1 MTQKTSVRVAAVQ
14 LSPDLEAANGT
25 VAKVLAAISDA
36 SAKGAKLVVFPETFV
51 PWYPYFSFVHP
62 PVATGAEHIRLYE
75 NAVVVPGPVTA
86 AVAAM
91 AKRHAIVVVLGVN
104 ERDHGTLYNTQLIFD
119 ADGRL
124 VLKRRKITPTFHERM
139 IWGQG
144 DGSGLKV
151 IDTAVGRVGALAC
164 WEHYNPLA
172 RYALMAQ
179 HEEIHV
185 AQFPGSMVGPIFAE
199 QMEATIRHH
208 ALESGC
214 FVVNAT
220 GWLTEEQVA
229 KISPEEKFRK
239 ALRGGCMTAIVSPE
253 GSHLVPPLTQGEGLL
268 IADLDMALIVKRKRM
283 MDSVG
288 HYARPEL
295 LHLVLDNRAAHA
307 MEIVPMPGS
316 DSVHERANGNTSDET
331 DDAQSDA
338 DCAADQRVAVLRGS
352 AR

>member
-1 MTQKTSVRVAAVQ
+1 MAEKASIRVAAVQ
-14 LSPDLEAANGT
+14 IAPDLETPGAT
-25 VAKVLAAISDA
+25 LTKVLGSIAEAAE
-36 SAKGAKLVVFPETFV
+36 KGAKLIVFPETFV
-51 PWYPYFSFVHP
+51 PWYPYFSFVHA
-62 PVATGAEHIRLYE
+62 PVLTGAEHIRLYE
-75 NAVVVPGPVTA
+75 NAVVVPGPVTE
-86 AVAAM
+86 AVATA
-91 AKRHAIVVVLGVN
+91 ARRHGVVVVLGVN
-104 ERDHGTLYNTQLIFD
+104 ERDHGSLYNAQLIFD

-144 DGSGLKV
+144 DGAGLAV
-151 IDTAVGRVGALAC
+151 VDTAAGRIGALAC

-185 AQFPGSMVGPIFAE
+185 AQFPGSMVGPIFADQIE
-199 QMEATIRHH
+199 VTIRHH

-220 GWLTEEQVA
+220 GWLTEEQIA
-229 KISPEEKFRK
+229 KISPDEKLRK

-253 GSHLVPPLTQGEGLL
+253 GAHLVPPLTQGEGMLL
-268 IADLDMALIVKRKRM
+268 ADLDMGLIVKRKRM

-295 LHLVLDNRAAHA
+295 LKLVLDNRPARPMKTETVSQPNPFHA
-307 MEIVPMPGS
+307 PLNGS
-316 DSVHERANGNTSDET
+316 GSHEA
-331 DDAQSDA
+331 DDAEGHA
-338 DCAADQRVAVLRGS
+338 DRAIDQRVAVARGQ
-352 AR
+352 AG